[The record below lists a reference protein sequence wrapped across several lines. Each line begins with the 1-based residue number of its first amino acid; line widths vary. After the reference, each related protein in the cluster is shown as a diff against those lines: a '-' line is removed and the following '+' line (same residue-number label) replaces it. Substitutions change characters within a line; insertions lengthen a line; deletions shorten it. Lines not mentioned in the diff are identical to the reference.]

1 MTRFS
6 LDSEIVEVVDSTKLL
21 GTTITNDLKWELNT
35 ATIIKKAN
43 ARLELL
49 RKVAS
54 FGAPIEDL
62 KTVYILFIRSLLEQS
77 AVVWHSSLTQENA
90 NDLERV
96 QKSAFKIILQNSN
109 LKYKEALQILQ
120 LETLSDR
127 RENLCLKFAQTC
139 TKNPKF
145 QDMFP
150 KNPKSLNMT
159 LRNPEIYKIEKANT
173 ERYTKSPIIYMQ
185 KLLNRHCV
193 NGQ

>member
-1 MTRFS
+1 M
-6 LDSEIVEVVDSTKLL
+6 
-21 GTTITNDLKWELNT
+21 DL
-35 ATIIKKAN
+35 
-43 ARLELL
+43 
-49 RKVAS
+49 
-54 FGAPIEDL
+54 
-62 KTVYILFIRSLLEQS
+62 
-77 AVVWHSSLTQENA
+77 VWHSSLTQENA

-109 LKYKEALQILQ
+109 LKYKKALQILQ

-150 KNPKSLNMT
+150 KNSKSLNMT
-159 LRNPEIYKIEKANT
+159 LRNPESYKIEKANT

-193 NGQ
+193 DELMNNSIFIVLMNNSIFIVNSEFLYVSYCTYHIISL